1 MSKSNNKGE
10 EKVKG
15 SKKTKKKK
23 NDKVK
28 NSVVIPVYT
37 ESDSSLVQDIPKG
50 LSRSD
55 LEVQIQPKDFNSLSK
70 TITDADENYF
80 KNVVKTNKS

>member
-10 EKVKG
+10 EKIKS
-15 SKKTKKKK
+15 SKKTKKNK

-37 ESDSSLVQDIPKG
+37 ESDLPLVQDIPKG
-50 LSRSD
+50 LFKSD
-55 LEVQIQPKDFNSLSK
+55 LEVQVHPKDFNTVTK
-70 TITDADENYF
+70 TITEAD
-80 KNVVKTNKS
+80 